1 MMTEL
6 EPITAIVC
14 RIGKIAAVPADDD
27 FYDAGFSSINA
38 LELLLELESTYDI
51 SIPDDDFIQARTI
64 TALRDMIDRL
74 KQE

>member
-1 MMTEL
+1 MTTEL
-6 EPITAIVC
+6 EPLTAIVC
-14 RIGKIAAVPADDD
+14 RIGKIAAVAADDD

-38 LELLLELESTYDI
+38 LELLLELETNYDI